1 MRTFAILMLA
11 SLATA
16 ACVRTRT
23 DPATGKVDVDVENP
37 MKKGEV
43 WNAKLA
49 GQGNYPSV
57 TGTAQATSINA
68 QMTATIAL
76 TGATAG
82 ATHPWHVHE
91 GKCGSGGAIV
101 GDPSAYTPLTVGSDG
116 TAQGNATVS
125 TTLHEAKEYHVNV
138 HLSPT
143 EMGTIIACGNLD
155 D

>member
-1 MRTFAILMLA
+1 MRTIAILLLA
-11 SLATA
+11 GLAA
-16 ACVRTRT
+16 SCVRTRT

-37 MKKGEV
+37 QKQGED
-43 WNAKLA
+43 WNARLA
-49 GQGNYPSV
+49 GMGTFTSV
-57 TGTAQATSINA
+57 SGTARAVSMNA
-68 QMTATIAL
+68 QMTANVSL

-82 ATHPWHVHE
+82 AVLPWHVHE

-101 GDPSAYTPLTVGSDG
+101 GDPSAYTPLTVGTDG

-138 HLSPT
+138 HASAT
-143 EMGTIIACGNLD
+143 DMGTIVACGNLD